1 MIYPSID
8 DLTKG
13 KYNRYELVIATAKCA
28 RIVTD
33 EYIKQRETAE
43 KLIADKQTDKSLSSM
58 IKREYRDEKAVKNAI
73 NRLYTGEFVI
83 VQKTPEQIAAEVFDV
98 LARTVARLLSAAC
111 EKARVKQALVVG
123 GVASS
128 TLLRGEVL
136 RRLSK
141 QRKSI
146 QVLFGQP
153 QYSADNAAGVAA
165 IGMQRLLKQQ

>member
-58 IKREYRDEKAVKNAI
+58 IKREYRDEKAVKNAFI
-73 NRLYTGEFVI
+73 RLFSGEFVI
-83 VQKTPEQIAAEVFDV
+83 VHKTPEQIEAERAAAAAAAAAAAE
-98 LARTVARLLSAAC
+98 AAA
-111 EKARVKQALVVG
+111 EQAE
-123 GVASS
+123 AAE
-128 TLLRGEVL
+128 LRAFADDDEDEEEDETAEEEDGE
-136 RRLSK
+136 
-141 QRKSI
+141 
-146 QVLFGQP
+146 
-153 QYSADNAAGVAA
+153 
-165 IGMQRLLKQQ
+165 